1 MIIRR
6 HLTSLLAALS
16 VLRGIATTA
25 NAATYR
31 FGGLS
36 VLPFP
41 HWAAQVAH
49 LLPVVAPLC
58 VSLPRE
64 TPVSF
69 FCSVSVV
76 VDYMLRGYLVALR
89 SPNSMRIIM
98 KTIASTVVALSVIVG
113 LSTPASAQSYGY
125 SAQST

>member
-31 FGGLS
+31 FGGFS

-41 HWAAQVAH
+41 HWAAQVAY
-49 LLPVVAPLC
+49 LLPVGAPLG

-64 TPVSF
+64 TPVSVF
-69 FCSVSVV
+69 F
-76 VDYMLRGYLVALR
+76 A
-89 SPNSMRIIM
+89 
-98 KTIASTVVALSVIVG
+98 ASL
-113 LSTPASAQSYGY
+113 LHPP
-125 SAQST
+125 